1 MATRGGIGLSTSVG
15 RGAGNDSV
23 RHEEQQDTMGA
34 KTRAVPRELAVFEV
48 LPELVVAVD
57 GELVVHYLNPFT
69 RRLVGRGDEMIGTNM
84 VEYIH
89 PDDVERAAEVAGLI
103 LEGTLGAEV
112 TPAVYRLHR
121 GDGSWIP
128 VEVTATPPVRTVEGE
143 DRIIILGHYSGDTD
157 LRNRIFTMLTEG
169 RPSDEII
176 ELLPGFGTWRY
187 PEAHYAI
194 AYPTPDG
201 WRRVGSAIAIRLLE
215 RFDGPDTPWAR
226 ARVEGEAQHGW
237 SDLPDDLRDAA
248 AEHGLHGCM
257 VVPVAHST
265 TEAAVTVAW
274 STDPTQSVNAHRYA
288 LEQMVNALDVVLQ
301 WRGHLTELERAAR
314 FDALSGL
321 ANRASFVASFED
333 ALDAA
338 ARSDESVAVLYVDL
352 DDFKTINDAFGH
364 AMGDAVIVAAADRMR
379 ALARRN
385 ELVGRIGG
393 DEFAVLC
400 AGVHD
405 EAEVTA
411 LADRIVAALA
421 EPIEHE
427 GEQVVAGAS
436 VGVTVA
442 GPGAVDP
449 EALLATADRAL
460 YQAKADGRGRWRRA

>member
-1 MATRGGIGLSTSVG
+1 
-15 RGAGNDSV
+15 
-23 RHEEQQDTMGA
+23 MGDE
-34 KTRAVPRELAVFEV
+34 TRAVPRELAVFEV

-57 GELVVHYLNPFT
+57 GDLVVHYLNPFT
-69 RRLVGRGDEMIGTNM
+69 RTLIGRGDEMVGTSM
-84 VEYIH
+84 IDYIH

-128 VEVTATPPVRTVEGE
+128 VEVTATPPVQTSDGE
-143 DRIIILGHYSGDTD
+143 DRIVILGHYSGDTD
-157 LRNRIFTMLTEG
+157 LRNRIFTMLTDG

-194 AYPTPDG
+194 SYPTSEG
-201 WRRVGSAIAIRLLE
+201 AWSQVGSRLAIRLLE
-215 RFDGPDTPWAR
+215 HFDGSDTPWAR
-226 ARVEGEAQHGW
+226 ARVEGETQHGW
-237 SDLPDDLRDAA
+237 SELPDDLRAAA
-248 AEHGLHGCM
+248 AEHGLQSCM
-257 VVPVAHST
+257 VLPVTHPTSS
-265 TEAAVTVAW
+265 EVAVTVAW
-274 STDPTQSVNAHRYA
+274 STDPTQSVAAHRYA

-333 ALDAA
+333 ALAAA
-338 ARSDESVAVLYVDL
+338 ARTDESVAVLYVDL
-352 DDFKTINDAFGH
+352 DDFKAINDAFGH

-379 ALARRN
+379 GLVRRN

-400 AGVHD
+400 PGVHD

-421 EPIEHE
+421 EPIDHD
-427 GEQVVAGAS
+427 GARVVVGAS
-436 VGVTVA
+436 VGLTVA
-442 GPGAVDP
+442 GPDAVDP
-449 EALLATADRAL
+449 AALLATADRAL